1 MDFRKV
7 IKIKGTHYISIPLEV
22 CKALEIRAGERL
34 KVSYVTGIGI
44 FITQARGADKI
55 PVEPK
60 SIEGLKKAADLICF
74 QTETKLKNIA
84 SNSITNYFTSM
95 IEKLSR
101 LGIFEMQKR
110 VDRLEK
116 MWLPLGDVKERL
128 RLVRPRKKSSG

>member
-1 MDFRKV
+1 MEFRKV
-7 IKIKGTHYISIPLEV
+7 IQIKGTRYISIPIDV
-22 CKALEIRAGERL
+22 CKALDIRVGERL
-34 KVSYVTGIGI
+34 KVSYVTGVGI
-44 FITQARGADKI
+44 FISQSRGSDKI

-60 SIEGLKKAADLICF
+60 SIEGLKKAADLICS

-116 MWLPLGDVKERL
+116 RNEENTWGKGKLTLL
-128 RLVRPRKKSSG
+128 RQRKRSSG